1 MGYEFREI
9 TKEEQSKILKDVE
22 QDVEKYKLLSHGF
35 NENLTNHWIVNSE
48 LNSYLLWKPRF
59 VRMDARDFRRYF
71 FFKDCMYE
79 ISKLTFFGT
88 EVAIIEMPPEE
99 MLEEFKQEVTL
110 SFMADN
116 PSDAFVPIFT
126 QWQGERHSD

>member
-1 MGYEFREI
+1 MTYELKEI
-9 TKEEQSKILKDVE
+9 TVEDQQKILKDAE
-22 QDVEKYKLLSHGF
+22 YDTEKHKRLSCGF
-35 NENLTNHWIVNSE
+35 KESLTNHWIVNSE
-48 LNSYLLWKPRF
+48 LNSYLLWKPSF
-59 VRMDARDFRRYF
+59 VRRDAMDFRRYF
-71 FFKDCMYE
+71 FFKECMYE